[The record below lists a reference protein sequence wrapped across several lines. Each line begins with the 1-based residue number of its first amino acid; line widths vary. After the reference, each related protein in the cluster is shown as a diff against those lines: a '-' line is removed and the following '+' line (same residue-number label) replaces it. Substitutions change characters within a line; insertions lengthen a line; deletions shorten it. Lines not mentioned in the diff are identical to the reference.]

1 MEKRLPPIEV
11 MPDVTT
17 PVIDIQDL
25 EHNPG
30 PDTRVDNAGVSAL
43 PDLDLAKEEGK
54 VRKAIEEF
62 EESVKEL
69 PPG

>member
-17 PVIDIQDL
+17 PVIDIQEL
-25 EHNPG
+25 EHGAG
-30 PDTRVDNAGVSAL
+30 PEVGEL
-43 PDLDLAKEEGK
+43 PEVDLAKEEK
-54 VRKAIEEF
+54 RMRKAIQDF
-62 EESVKEL
+62 EESIKEL

>member
-30 PDTRVDNAGVSAL
+30 EDTRVDNAGVPVLAEIE
-43 PDLDLAKEEGK
+43 LAKQK
-54 VRKAIEEF
+54 RKQREAIERSEG
-62 EESVKEL
+62 SVKEL
-69 PPG
+69 PQG